1 MMLCSK
7 PLFRT
12 FLSLILCALGGEV
25 YGREFR
31 SSDVNAYDFP
41 TVRAVA
47 FMDRRMRE
55 QTDGRLSIGAL
66 GANAQTSENFTIG
79 EVRNASIDMARVGMS
94 ALHGTVPMTAVLSLP
109 FLFRSIGHLRNVLDG
124 PIGEEILAS
133 FEPYG
138 LVGLCFY
145 ETGFRSLYAAKPIR
159 TPGDLAGMRIRIQQ
173 SSISVGMMK
182 TLGARPAPLTNHHV
196 HALIV
201 AGEIDGAQDNFAAY
215 VAWQHYK
222 VAKAFSPLEHSAEP
236 SVLVFSKRVWDQL
249 SVQEQAI
256 IREAAKESVSYF
268 REVWNAYLLRS
279 HQVAQA
285 EGVQIVSGIDRDA
298 FVQRLAPLDDLLV
311 SDRALQ
317 TLVRRIRS
325 AN

>member
-1 MMLCSK
+1 MMMCSK
-7 PLFRT
+7 PLIRT
-12 FLSLILCALGGEV
+12 LLSLILCALGCEG

-55 QTDGRLSIGAL
+55 RTDGRLSIGAL
-66 GANAQTSENFTIG
+66 GANAQTSENFAIG
-79 EVRNASIDMARVGMS
+79 EVRNASIDMARVGVS

-109 FLFRSIGHLRNVLDG
+109 FLFRSTGHLRNVLDG

-133 FEPYG
+133 FESYG
-138 LVGLCFY
+138 FVGLCFY

-173 SSISVGMMK
+173 SSISVGMIQA
-182 TLGARPAPLTNHHV
+182 LGARPAPLPNNHV
-196 HALIV
+196 HTSFV
-201 AGEIDGAQDNFAAY
+201 AGQIDGAQDNFAAY
-215 VAWQHYK
+215 MAQHHYK

-236 SVLVFSKRVWDQL
+236 SVLVFSKRVWDKL

-256 IREAAKESVSYF
+256 VREAAKESVSYF
-268 REVWNAYLLRS
+268 REVWNAYLLTLS
-279 HQVAQA
+279 QVAQA

-298 FVQRLAPLDDLLV
+298 FVRRLAPLDDLLV
-311 SDRALQ
+311 SDRELQ
-317 TLVRRIRS
+317 MLVRKIRS
-325 AN
+325 SK